1 MGKGS
6 RRRAGGNPPSKP
18 LVYWGYEASPF
29 CKVTRLLPPFC
40 LVPARLFVI
49 HIPSRLDRAGGPP
62 RLPLGLALTHT
73 PPPPLLL
80 LAEQVVR
87 EVLNELEIPYI
98 QRTVARGSGK
108 RQELLNKKGI
118 FQVPFIEDPNNED
131 PDFNLFESAEI
142 IAYLE
147 KAYG

>member
-1 MGKGS
+1 M
-6 RRRAGGNPPSKP
+6 
-18 LVYWGYEASPF
+18 
-29 CKVTRLLPPFC
+29 
-40 LVPARLFVI
+40 
-49 HIPSRLDRAGGPP
+49 
-62 RLPLGLALTHT
+62 
-73 PPPPLLL
+73 
-80 LAEQVVR
+80 VR